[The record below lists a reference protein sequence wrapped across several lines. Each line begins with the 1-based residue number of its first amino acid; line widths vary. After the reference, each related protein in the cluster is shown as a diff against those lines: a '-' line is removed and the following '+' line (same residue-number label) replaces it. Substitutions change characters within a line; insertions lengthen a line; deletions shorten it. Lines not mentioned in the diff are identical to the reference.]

1 MCEAKLRGDPYI
13 IARVDSWLAEMKVFF
28 AERLKELTG
37 KTLGKEVRLDISQ
50 YGKNAVMGELEKSSA
65 QIPNE
70 IGLLFCVTAPE
81 QALANDVARFITH
94 TASHWPIPEWDGFI
108 SGIAF
113 PFSPP
118 EIDRGPVYRFT
129 LNHILIPESP
139 LSAFRFEMENI

>member
-1 MCEAKLRGDPYI
+1 ME
-13 IARVDSWLAEMKVFF
+13 
-28 AERLKELTG
+28 
-37 KTLGKEVRLDISQ
+37 KEVRLDISQ

-129 LNHILIPESP
+129 LNHVLIPESP